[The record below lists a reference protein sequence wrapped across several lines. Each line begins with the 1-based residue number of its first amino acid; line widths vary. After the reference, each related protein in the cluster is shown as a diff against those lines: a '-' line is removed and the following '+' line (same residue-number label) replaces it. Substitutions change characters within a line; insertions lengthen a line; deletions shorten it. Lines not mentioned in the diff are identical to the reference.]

1 MSTYAQMQAKIA
13 DDLNRSD
20 LTTQIQREINR
31 AIRKYASVP
40 MWFSSTSAN
49 FTTAAGQQSYDTA
62 DGLPADV
69 RIVDYLRVNQSTPT
83 ITTTGGVADT
93 YTLTPSTAATSYADG
108 DVYFIKAS
116 ATNTGAST
124 INISALGARDITR
137 PNGVA
142 LQAGD
147 LTSGQ
152 VYTIKYHSDVSDFY
166 LQEVGGT
173 YYSLD
178 EAGIDLVIQRNVNDN
193 PGLPLNYAWFNQAIY
208 FYPIPDQTYV
218 IQLYYEKYYTDL
230 SAAGDSNDF
239 TTNPEAE
246 QLIEQEVEY
255 QIYDTIILDPEMA
268 AKCIANR
275 DRALKTCRRITTNFN
290 SVHGAIRA
298 TDF

>member
-31 AIRKYASVP
+31 AIRKYASIP

-49 FTTAAGQQSYDTA
+49 FTTAAGQQTYDTA
-62 DGLPADV
+62 DGLPSNI

-93 YTLTPSTAATSYADG
+93 YTLTPTTPATSYADG
-108 DVYFIKAS
+108 DTYFVKSS
-116 ATNTGAST
+116 ATNTGATT
-124 INISALGARDITR
+124 INISALGVKSITR
-137 PNGVA
+137 PNAVA

-147 LTSGQ
+147 FTSGQ
-152 VYTIKYHSDVSDFY
+152 VYTIKYNSTAGVFY

-173 YYSLD
+173 YYPLT
-178 EAGIDLVIQRNVNDN
+178 EAGIDLVIGYNVNDN
-193 PGLPLNYAWFNQAIY
+193 PGLPENYAWFNESIY

-218 IQLYYEKYYTDL
+218 VQVYYEKYYADL
-230 SAAGDSNDF
+230 SAAGDTNDF

-246 QLIEQEVEY
+246 QLIEQEAEY
-255 QIYDTIILDPEMA
+255 QLYDTVILDPAMA
-268 AKCIANR
+268 AKCIENR

>member
-20 LTTQIQREINR
+20 LATQIQREINR
-31 AIRKYASVP
+31 AIRKFASIP

-49 FTTAAGQQSYDTA
+49 FTTANGQFSYDTA
-62 DGLPADV
+62 DGLPSNI

-83 ITTTGGVADT
+83 ITTTTGIADV
-93 YTLTPSTAATSYADG
+93 YVLTPSPAITTYADG
-108 DVYFIKAS
+108 TSFFIKIN

-124 INISALGARDITR
+124 INVSGLGVRDITR

-142 LQAGD
+142 LQPGD

-152 VYTIKYHSDVSDFY
+152 VYTIKYSSSASDFY

-173 YYSLD
+173 YYDLD
-178 EAGIDLVIQRNVNDN
+178 EAGIDVILKRNVNDN
-193 PGLPLNYAWFNQAIY
+193 PGLPLNYAWFDQSIY

-218 IQLYYEKYYTDL
+218 IQVFYEKYYADL
-230 SAAGDSNDF
+230 SAPTDSNDF

-255 QIYDTIILDPEMA
+255 QLYDTVILDPAMA
-268 AKCIANR
+268 AKCIENR
-275 DRALKTCRRITTNFN
+275 DRALKTCRRVTTNFN
-290 SVHGAIRA
+290 SVHGNIRA

>member
-31 AIRKYASVP
+31 AIRKYASIP

-49 FTTAAGQQSYDTA
+49 FTTANGQQSYDTA
-62 DGLPADV
+62 DGLPSNI

-83 ITTTGGVADT
+83 IDTTGGAADA
-93 YTLTPSTAATSYADG
+93 YTLTPSPAASSYSDG
-108 DVYFIKAS
+108 DTYFVKIS

-124 INISALGARDITR
+124 INISGLGLRDITR
-137 PNGVA
+137 PNGIA

-147 LTSGQ
+147 LTAGQ
-152 VYTIKYHSDVSDFY
+152 VYTIKYNSTVSDFY

-173 YYSLD
+173 YYQLD
-178 EAGIDLVIQRNVNDN
+178 EAGIDLVIRRNVNDN
-193 PGLPLNYAWFNQAIY
+193 PGLPLNYAWFDQKIY

-218 IQLYYEKYYTDL
+218 IQVYYEKYYTDL

-255 QIYDTIILDPEMA
+255 QIYSTIILDMEMA
-268 AKCIANR
+268 AKCIENR
-275 DRALKTCRRITTNFN
+275 DRALRTCRRVTTNFN

>member
-1 MSTYAQMQAKIA
+1 MQAKIA

-31 AIRKYASVP
+31 AIRKYASIP

-49 FTTAAGQQSYDTA
+49 FTTAAGQQTYDTA
-62 DGLPADV
+62 DGLPSNI

-93 YTLTPSTAATSYADG
+93 YTLTPTTPATSYADG
-108 DVYFIKAS
+108 DTYFVKSS
-116 ATNTGAST
+116 ATNTGATT
-124 INISALGARDITR
+124 INISALGVKSITR
-137 PNGVA
+137 PNAVA

-147 LTSGQ
+147 FTSGQ
-152 VYTIKYHSDVSDFY
+152 VYTIKYNSTAGVFY

-173 YYSLD
+173 YYPLT
-178 EAGIDLVIQRNVNDN
+178 EAGIDLVIGYNVNDN
-193 PGLPLNYAWFNQAIY
+193 PGLPENYAWFNESIY

-218 IQLYYEKYYTDL
+218 VQVYYEKYYADL
-230 SAAGDSNDF
+230 SAAGDTNDF

-246 QLIEQEVEY
+246 QLIEQEAEY
-255 QIYDTIILDPEMA
+255 QLYDTVILDPAMA
-268 AKCIANR
+268 AKCIENR